1 MMKKSKDRKIILKG
15 LKKEISF
22 ILLSVLNLFSII
34 FKISIKLLRFQRTSR
49 KLSKKCYLRT
59 PTYKKMLNVLK
70 KYNDRINLLT
80 KLNSSTFSSFN
91 YDFKQIIF
99 L

>member
-34 FKISIKLLRFQRTSR
+34 FKISIKL
-49 KLSKKCYLRT
+49 
-59 PTYKKMLNVLK
+59 
-70 KYNDRINLLT
+70 
-80 KLNSSTFSSFN
+80 
-91 YDFKQIIF
+91 
-99 L
+99 